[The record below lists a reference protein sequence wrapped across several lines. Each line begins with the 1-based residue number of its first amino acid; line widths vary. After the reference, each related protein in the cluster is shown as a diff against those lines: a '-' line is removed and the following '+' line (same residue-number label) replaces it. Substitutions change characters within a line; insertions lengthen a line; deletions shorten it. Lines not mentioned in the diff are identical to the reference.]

1 MINNIGYVV
10 AAFAVV
16 WLGLFI
22 YIFAIMQRER
32 KLRRDIEIL
41 KAEIKEKSPG

>member
-16 WLGLFI
+16 WVGLFI
-22 YIFAIMQRER
+22 YIFSLMQMER
-32 KLRRDIEIL
+32 SLRRDIAVL
-41 KAEIKEKSPG
+41 KEEKKA